1 LLRRTLITKEQTPV
15 ASKRRRKIW
24 IIPPVVV
31 IVLVVVVAAFYASSL
46 SPTAPTAPSGPNVTI
61 WNGTFCNG
69 SGNCGFVPNIKNVTV
84 GTTITW
90 TTNGGM
96 THTVTTCDSHHS
108 VSQCPGLDSSG
119 LDSIDS
125 SLAAGASYSHTFTV
139 AGTYHYYCTPH
150 PWMQGTII
158 VN

>member
-1 LLRRTLITKEQTPV
+1 MITKEQTPV
-15 ASKRRRKIW
+15 ASKRRGKIW
-24 IIPPVVV
+24 IIAAVAV
-31 IVLVVVVAAFYASSL
+31 IVLIVVVAAFASSL
-46 SPTAPTAPSGPNVTI
+46 SSAPPTAHSGPNVII

-69 SGNCGFVPNIKNVTV
+69 TGNCGFVPNIKNVTV

-90 TTNGGM
+90 TNNGGM

-108 VSQCPGLDSSG
+108 VSQCPGLDASG

-125 SLAAGASYSHTFTV
+125 SIAPGANYSHTFTV
-139 AGTYHYYCTPH
+139 AGTYHYYCMPH
-150 PWMQGTII
+150 PWMQGTIT